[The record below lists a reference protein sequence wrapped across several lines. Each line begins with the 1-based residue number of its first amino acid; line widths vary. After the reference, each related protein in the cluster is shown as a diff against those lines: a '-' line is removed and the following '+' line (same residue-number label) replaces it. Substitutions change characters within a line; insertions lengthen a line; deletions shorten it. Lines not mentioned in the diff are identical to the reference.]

1 MIQNNLNNVIKITT
15 YNVENLFDRIDDPNK
30 DDGPPKPDNELKAL
44 ANVIKS
50 LDSDILVLQEVENKE
65 IVKEMLS
72 MAGLKDRYNIIVGK
86 SDGRGIA
93 VALLID
99 KKFPIKKYSINEEEN
114 IFYRPPV
121 EAIIELTPGFE
132 VKIVGVHFK
141 AKMDPAS
148 AQQRL
153 KEAQRT
159 IELAKKD
166 SLPTIIAGD
175 FNDLPP
181 SKTLNL
187 IQNNGFT
194 DVRKIDLLSKDTN
207 TPTHYT
213 VYHLPEKDNKEFK
226 IPNDYKEIKGKP
238 SIIDYITVTDNL
250 KKYVIQGS
258 FDVLEKQELFDTA
271 IASDHRPVSIEFQL
285 DNKNN

>member
-1 MIQNNLNNVIKITT
+1 MIMINNNVNKIKITT
-15 YNVENLFDRIDDPNK
+15 YNVENLFDKVDDPNK

-44 ANVIKS
+44 ANVIKY
-50 LDSDILVLQEVENKE
+50 LNSDILVLEEVENKD
-65 IVKEMLS
+65 IVLQVLS
-72 MAGLKDRYNIIVGK
+72 MAGLKDRYNVIVGK

-99 KKFPIKKYSINEEEN
+99 KKYPIKEYTINQNEN

-121 EAIIELTPGFE
+121 EAIVELAPGFN
-132 VKIVGVHFK
+132 VKIMGVHFK
-141 AKMDPAS
+141 AKMNPAS
-148 AQQRL
+148 QEQRL
-153 KEAQRT
+153 KEAKRA
-159 IELAKKD
+159 IELAKQD

-175 FNDLPP
+175 FNDLPD
-181 SKTLNL
+181 SKTLSL

-213 VYHLPEKDNKEFK
+213 IYHLPEKDNKEID
-226 IPNDYKEIKGKP
+226 IPNDYKEIKGKT

-250 KKYVIQGS
+250 KKYVVQGS
-258 FDVLEKQELFDTA
+258 FDVLEKQELNDVS
-271 IASDHRPVSIEFQL
+271 IASDHRPVSVEFQIT
-285 DNKNN
+285 